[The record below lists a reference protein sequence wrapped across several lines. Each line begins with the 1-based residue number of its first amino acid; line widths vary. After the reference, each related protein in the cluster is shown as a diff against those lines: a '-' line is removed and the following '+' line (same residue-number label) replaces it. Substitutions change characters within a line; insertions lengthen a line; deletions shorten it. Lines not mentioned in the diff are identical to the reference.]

1 MQTKKSKRCQSC
13 DQHLLEFLQAVTQ
26 FPTLLFSKSWLLLVS
41 SLLLHNDLVARFI
54 IDLIRTLRIFHG
66 RVVQS
71 SANLCQ
77 ASCATHLVLGH
88 DPLLG
93 AHLVS
98 EFSVVA
104 NNGDT
109 TLKIRKALD
118 QSTQA
123 ITVQI
128 IGGFVKDDQVRVLP
142 ARRTNHPMDLPC

>member
-41 SLLLHNDLVARFI
+41 SLLLFNFLLHNDLVARFI

-104 NNGDT
+104 NNGD
-109 TLKIRKALD
+109 
-118 QSTQA
+118 
-123 ITVQI
+123 
-128 IGGFVKDDQVRVLP
+128 
-142 ARRTNHPMDLPC
+142 